1 MDELI
6 TLLADLVIEEIN
18 HADDYNNAQHQAGFG
33 LIYKFVHK
41 YILSL
46 RKEETR

>member
-18 HADDYNNAQHQAGFG
+18 HADDNNAQHQAGFG